1 MGKHKGKRALRRGGG
16 RTYRISRLGIGKLLA
31 DKIPQRGLDVR
42 LLIVED
48 EVLAPLIGED
58 ARVVHLSNAVSQ
70 LVFGVGD
77 FYTKTNLEQFYPFVM
92 ELASI
97 YFF

>member
-1 MGKHKGKRALRRGGG
+1 MLASFPPRNLFKNISEDRGWGNTWETSIEAGAGG
-16 RTYRISRLGIGKLLA
+16 TYRISRLGIGKLLA

-58 ARVVHLSNAVSQ
+58 ARIVHLSNAVSQ
-70 LVFGVGD
+70 LVFGVGG
-77 FYTKTNLEQFYPFVM
+77 F
-92 ELASI
+92 
-97 YFF
+97 